1 MVLVISKQKKPL
13 APISNVGARRL
24 LSAGR
29 AVVHNYYPFVIRLK
43 FDVKEQTE
51 TFIIKIDPGSK
62 ETGIAILHENLAIF
76 LAIIQHRGLEVK
88 RSLKKRRAHR
98 RSKRNRKTRYRKARF
113 ENRTRPK
120 GWIPPSLKSRADN
133 IINIVKKFQKWVPI
147 KEIQIE
153 EVSFNVSSM
162 TAEVELNGVDYKK
175 GPLFETTLRKAV
187 FEKSD
192 GKCVYCGENGTEM
205 EHLVPNSYGGTKSL
219 QNLVCSCRPC
229 NELKGK
235 LSLKEFGKLIGK
247 DLKHLEPK
255 KLPIDAAIVQS
266 MKTYTKSKLEK
277 LGELKVFP
285 AWMTKLNRIENG
297 FSKQHFFDA
306 VCVGENQEY
315 FIERT
320 LDKVLII
327 KAIGRGNRQ
336 MCLMDKYGF
345 PRTSAKGAKRVLGF
359 QSGDRVK
366 AVVSKGKKTG
376 THIGKV
382 AVRSTGNFN
391 IGTGKEL
398 VQGIKASNCKLLQR
412 TDGFDYN
419 IRSLYAFENSKF
431 PSPNMNVRF
440 GMLRMLTAIN
450 GDVSVGV

>member
-153 EVSFNVSSM
+153 EVSFNV
-162 TAEVELNGVDYKK
+162 
-175 GPLFETTLRKAV
+175 
-187 FEKSD
+187 
-192 GKCVYCGENGTEM
+192 
-205 EHLVPNSYGGTKSL
+205 
-219 QNLVCSCRPC
+219 
-229 NELKGK
+229 
-235 LSLKEFGKLIGK
+235 
-247 DLKHLEPK
+247 
-255 KLPIDAAIVQS
+255 
-266 MKTYTKSKLEK
+266 
-277 LGELKVFP
+277 
-285 AWMTKLNRIENG
+285 
-297 FSKQHFFDA
+297 
-306 VCVGENQEY
+306 
-315 FIERT
+315 
-320 LDKVLII
+320 
-327 KAIGRGNRQ
+327 
-336 MCLMDKYGF
+336 
-345 PRTSAKGAKRVLGF
+345 
-359 QSGDRVK
+359 
-366 AVVSKGKKTG
+366 
-376 THIGKV
+376 
-382 AVRSTGNFN
+382 
-391 IGTGKEL
+391 
-398 VQGIKASNCKLLQR
+398 
-412 TDGFDYN
+412 
-419 IRSLYAFENSKF
+419 
-431 PSPNMNVRF
+431 
-440 GMLRMLTAIN
+440 
-450 GDVSVGV
+450 